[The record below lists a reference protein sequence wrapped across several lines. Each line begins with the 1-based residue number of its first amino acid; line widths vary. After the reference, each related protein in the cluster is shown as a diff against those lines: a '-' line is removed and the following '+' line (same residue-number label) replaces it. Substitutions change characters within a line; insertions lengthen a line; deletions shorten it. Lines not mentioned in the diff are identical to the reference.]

1 MDNTSPTS
9 ELSSLSLNDS
19 NFKVIPFSVEI
30 PDSPDLKCVVGTVTM
45 MGNKSS
51 MVWMGWGS
59 SVTTSSQDEMNREV
73 IGRGLP
79 KMGPLVV
86 AMPRTKYQGLGG
98 NESACS
104 QLISGEND
112 EEMMM
117 GWQMASRLSKKLGIA
132 IFCSCSFGIIDSGA
146 LLQGDNSF
154 DGVETIKAAALAEKE
169 VGNIISSYLQSK

>member
-1 MDNTSPTS
+1 MTDIPPDSK
-9 ELSSLSLNDS
+9 LSALTLNES

-45 MGNKSS
+45 MSKKSA

-59 SVTTSSQDEMNREV
+59 SMDTSEGEINGCG
-73 IGRGLP
+73 IP

-104 QLISGEND
+104 QLINSEND

-132 IFCSCSFGIIDSGA
+132 IFCSCSFGFVASDAI
-146 LLQGDNSF
+146 LQGSSLSDEE
-154 DGVETIKAAALAEKE
+154 ETIKAAALAEKE
-169 VGNIISSYLQSK
+169 VGSIISSYVQ

>member
-1 MDNTSPTS
+1 MTDNATDAKF
-9 ELSSLSLNDS
+9 SSLTLNES

-30 PDSPDLKCVVGTVTM
+30 PDSPDLKCIVGTVTM
-45 MGNKSS
+45 TSKKSA

-59 SVTTSSQDEMNREV
+59 SIDTDEEEIN
-73 IGRGLP
+73 GCGLP

-112 EEMMM
+112 EEMML

-132 IFCSCSFGIIDSGA
+132 VFCSCSFGFDASDIV
-146 LLQGDNSF
+146 LQGGNLS
-154 DGVETIKAAALAEKE
+154 DGVETIEAAALAEKE
-169 VGNIISSYLQSK
+169 VGNIISSYLQ